1 MPEETCASFRIDYH
15 KGNGQPAQATVL
27 SDKDI
32 QNLDEKLR
40 KIFPDVIGPE
50 RVLMWNGTQNAI
62 VAGQPASTTHYLR
75 SGPKGPVMV
84 WVHNVALPN
93 GDFLMIDCAMRAGEA
108 DLWEA
113 VLKKCIG
120 SLTIEKTPGVEKE
133 PRLCF
138 TGDKPHF
145 RLEFPEGWHSPRELP
160 GKLGFA
166 QFRNRTMTMI
176 VESTTDTSTF
186 LEALLEIM
194 RKQPRF
200 QFESVVAA
208 RPDSIFIESQ
218 ETKVSLQDA
227 VETSFYY
234 YLNTKAGPQKIYCC
248 ITTTIVGH
256 ETFVAAFECL
266 PADIDEGR
274 LLMRDALDGLKF
286 NP

>member
-1 MPEETCASFRIDYH
+1 
-15 KGNGQPAQATVL
+15 
-27 SDKDI
+27 
-32 QNLDEKLR
+32 
-40 KIFPDVIGPE
+40 
-50 RVLMWNGTQNAI
+50 
-62 VAGQPASTTHYLR
+62 
-75 SGPKGPVMV
+75 
-84 WVHNVALPN
+84 
-93 GDFLMIDCAMRAGEA
+93 
-108 DLWEA
+108 
-113 VLKKCIG
+113 
-120 SLTIEKTPGVEKE
+120 
-133 PRLCF
+133 
-138 TGDKPHF
+138 
-145 RLEFPEGWHSPRELP
+145 
-160 GKLGFA
+160 
-166 QFRNRTMTMI
+166 MI
-176 VESTTDTSTF
+176 VESTTDTSTS

-208 RPDSIFIESQ
+208 RPDSTFIESQ